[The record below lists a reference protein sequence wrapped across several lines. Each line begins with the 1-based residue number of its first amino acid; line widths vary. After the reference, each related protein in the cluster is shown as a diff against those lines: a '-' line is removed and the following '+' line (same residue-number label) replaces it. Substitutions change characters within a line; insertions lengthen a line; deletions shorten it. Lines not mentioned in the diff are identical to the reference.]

1 MINLRFD
8 LAASAGPA
16 VSMVLKAIAQH
27 DLAKAEKQN
36 SHNLIVSVRSE
47 NRSLTVALTLN
58 QHLIAV
64 YYKNLM
70 AF

>member
-1 MINLRFD
+1 
-8 LAASAGPA
+8 
-16 VSMVLKAIAQH
+16 MVLKAIAQH